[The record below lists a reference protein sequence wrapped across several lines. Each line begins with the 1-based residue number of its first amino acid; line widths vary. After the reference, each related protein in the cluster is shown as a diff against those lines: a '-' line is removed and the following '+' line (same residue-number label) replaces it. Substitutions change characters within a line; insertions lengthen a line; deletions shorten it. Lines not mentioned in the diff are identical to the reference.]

1 MDINELLE
9 LRARLWSAKVYKH
22 LIAIAESYTERLE
35 NLVGPVNFNGTR
47 HSVDHLLALVE
58 KAIRV
63 HDAPKPPRMDGKPTA
78 KDSPKMVVKPETRH
92 EPEPKTSVKPEPKT
106 KASDSR

>member
-1 MDINELLE
+1 MDMTALHE
-9 LRARLWSAKVYKH
+9 LRDRLWSAKVYKYRF
-22 LIAIAESYTERLE
+22 AAAADYAAELE
-35 NLVGPVNFNGTR
+35 KQAGPVDFEGYK

-63 HDAPKPPRMDGKPTA
+63 YDMPKPPKMAGKPTA
-78 KDSPKMVVKPETRH
+78 KDTPKMVVR
-92 EPEPKTSVKPEPKT
+92 PEPKA